1 MNRARLKMVII
12 AVILLAPIL
21 FPSLARADGPEYTTR
36 QILDMIEA
44 NDGPEDIDL
53 SGKDLS
59 GIDLS
64 KEKIAEELEKAQE
77 RTLDEMPVWY
87 LKPTGGIDLF
97 RANLEDASL
106 ASANLQGAYLGDA
119 NLQGANLWSANLQGA
134 HLAFANL
141 QGAYLALANLQGA
154 FLTGANLQGACL
166 ARVNLQG
173 AHLAFAN
180 LQDAYL
186 ADANLQGA
194 FLTGAN
200 LQDAC
205 LGGANL
211 QGADLAYSH
220 LEGVDFFGAASLE
233 GAYFYNA
240 FLDGARMRR
249 EQLGG
254 AIGEEIEGRYD
265 EAKEAYLGLKNNFA
279 EIGRYDDAL
288 WAYRKERQMERK
300 VLWAN
305 RSYGR
310 WFVSLVIDLASG
322 YGLDPYRVLGSSGLI
337 VALFAWAYWF
347 VGGLGSKEEE
357 MPPRSRHP
365 RDWLRC
371 LNYSLAAFATMVY
384 SSLEPRTSRTQTLS
398 SVEAILGIL
407 MLALLMFVI
416 GNRIGGI

>member
-12 AVILLAPIL
+12 AVILLAPVL
-21 FPSLARADGPEYTTR
+21 FPALAWADGPEYTTR

-44 NDGPEDIDL
+44 NGGPEDLDL

-77 RTLDEMPVWY
+77 RMLDEMPVWY
-87 LKPTGGIDLF
+87 SRLTGGIDLF
-97 RANLEDASL
+97 RANLQD
-106 ASANLQGAYLGDA
+106 
-119 NLQGANLWSANLQGA
+119 
-134 HLAFANL
+134 
-141 QGAYLALANLQGA
+141 AYLALANLQGGYLVGA
-154 FLTGANLQGACL
+154 NLQEAKLWGANLQGADL
-166 ARVNLQG
+166 EKSDLQG
-173 AHLAFAN
+173 AYLVSADLQGADLWGANLQDANLEFAN
-180 LQDAYL
+180 LQDADL
-186 ADANLQGA
+186 V
-194 FLTGAN
+194 
-200 LQDAC
+200 
-205 LGGANL
+205 GANL
-211 QGADLAYSH
+211 QGADLASTNLQDAYLAFANLQDASLSYSH
-220 LEGVDFFGAASLE
+220 LEGVDLFSAESLE

-240 FLDGARMRR
+240 FLDGTRMRR
-249 EQLGG
+249 EQLGE
-254 AIGEEIEGRYD
+254 AIGEEIEGRYY

-279 EIGRYDDAL
+279 EIGSYDDAL
-288 WAYRKERQMERK
+288 WAYRKERLMERK
-300 VLWAN
+300 ILWAK

-310 WFVSLVIDLASG
+310 WFVSLAIDLASG

-347 VGGLGSKEEE
+347 VGGLGSREEE